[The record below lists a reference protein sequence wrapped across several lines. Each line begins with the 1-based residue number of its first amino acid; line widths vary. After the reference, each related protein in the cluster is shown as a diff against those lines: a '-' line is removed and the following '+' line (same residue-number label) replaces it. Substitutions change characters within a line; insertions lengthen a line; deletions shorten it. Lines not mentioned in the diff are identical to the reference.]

1 MEIYILKYVYRHRV
15 ELCCVAMCCT
25 KRCSRG
31 NKPHDIMPHNASSLD
46 HGRAYTS
53 GIEYSVNRD
62 NE

>member
-1 MEIYILKYVYRHRV
+1 MKFVYRQRV
-15 ELCCVAMCCT
+15 ELCCT
-25 KRCSRG
+25 KHCSRG

-62 NE
+62 NEQQQQLQL